1 MRHTQTELKRS
12 VISVLAYF
20 DFFQY
25 PITTDELYRFFP
37 YKTSIQEVKKT
48 TNSMAKNRKIES
60 IKYQGEEYYTI
71 LGHGINLRKRISR
84 KSITT
89 RKINKISTFVK
100 LISFFS
106 QIKLLGISGSCAMDN
121 AQEKDDV
128 DFFIITEKDRLWT
141 ARFMSLIIAQI
152 IGKRRRKGQTKIRDR
167 VCLNLFFDESG
178 MSIPKYKRNIY
189 TAHEVVQMK
198 PLLVRDGV
206 YEKFLSKN
214 KWIIYYFPN
223 IKIKSPAN
231 NTSIKANPSFLE
243 RFLKA
248 LQIFIMKKSITS
260 EIITDTQLWFFPVDF
275 QTRILKKKGT
285 YLS

>member
-128 DFFIITEKDRLWT
+128 DFFIITEKDWLWT